1 MFQSLFRHIFHLPLL
16 AVAIACGSSS
26 SDDTT
31 TAEPVDAKRVTTS
44 NIASLGSDIY
54 NANLVGKPCGKFD
67 KSTTCPGGG
76 TVIISGTFTCT
87 TASTGVQSMNLDL
100 TYVMTD
106 CVEVRNQITT
116 TLTGTMKH
124 TGTST
129 NLASVVTS
137 ETISFQS
144 SGPVKITSTGT
155 AYKPLSESCEF
166 ALTSRLTEAGGTSKV
181 TGTLCGQ
188 SFSLDQDPR

>member
-1 MFQSLFRHIFHLPLL
+1 MIQLTLRHGFCLLLL
-16 AVAIACGSSS
+16 ASIFACGSSS
-26 SDDTT
+26 SNDTT
-31 TAEPVDAKRVTTS
+31 PAEPVDAKRVTTS

-54 NANLVGKPCGKFD
+54 NANLVGKPCGKVD

-76 TVIISGTFTCT
+76 SVVMSGSFTCT

-106 CVEVRNQITT
+106 CVEVRNQATT

-124 TGTST
+124 TGAST

-137 ETISFQS
+137 EVISFQS
-144 SGPVKITSTGT
+144 SGTVKITSTGT
-155 AYKPLSESCEF
+155 SYKPLSESCEF
-166 ALTSRLTEAGGTSKV
+166 GLTSRLTEAGGTSKV

-188 SFSLDQDPR
+188 SFSLEGSLR